1 MISKN
6 QIKEVNA
13 LHLKKFRDEQNL
25 FIAEGVKIVNEILE
39 SHPDIIHQLFV
50 TEEYLKGHYLALRKH
65 NLSCT
70 TVTEDE
76 LKKISLQTQPNK
88 ALAVCR
94 YFKAQKPEID
104 LSKQFSLYLDDI
116 RDPGN
121 LGTILRMA
129 DWFGIREIFC
139 SKQSTELYNPK
150 TIQSSMGAFL
160 RIKLHYGDLQEVLAG
175 SKIPVYGAMLNGEN
189 IYTQKLQNGLIV
201 IGNES
206 NGIAKENLPL
216 ITHPLTIPAAETNKS
231 ESLNAAMATSII
243 CSEFFR
249 RSL

>member
-6 QIKEVNA
+6 QIKQVNA
-13 LHLKKFRDEQNL
+13 LHIKKFRDEQNL

-39 SHPDIIHQLFV
+39 SHPKIIHQLFV

-76 LKKISLQTQPNK
+76 LKKISLQAQPNK
-88 ALAVCR
+88 ALAVCK
-94 YFKAQKPEID
+94 YFVHEAPGID
-104 LSKQFSLYLDDI
+104 LAKQFSFYLDDI

-129 DWFGIREIFC
+129 DWFGIKEIFC

-160 RIKLHYGDLQEVLAG
+160 RVKVHYTDIKDVI
-175 SKIPVYGAMLNGEN
+175 SNKKIPVYGALLHGEN
-189 IYTQKLQNGLIV
+189 IYTQPLGNGLIV
-201 IGNES
+201 IGNEA
-206 NGIAKENLPL
+206 NGIAKENLSL
-216 ITHPLTIPAAETNKS
+216 ITHPITIPAAESNKS
-231 ESLNAAMATSII
+231 ESLNAAMATAII

-249 RSL
+249 RAQ